1 MPNIQSVLENQAQE
15 PVVFSCLNTLIR
27 AVGLEYLLQ
36 GQHPLTL
43 FAPVDR
49 AFEAFGSG
57 GVYDFLKD
65 LDKLTL
71 LLQYHLVPLVL
82 TTNDLRGLAQDEK
95 GIVELPTYA
104 NHPLTI
110 NLTEGFTVNGYRVPR
125 ANVMAE
131 NGVIHMLDDVLWPA
145 GLAYK
150 DFGTR
155 SPASEAVGYEV
166 DGATFR

>member
-1 MPNIQSVLENQAQE
+1 MPNIQNVLEGQVQE
-15 PVVFSCLNTLIR
+15 PVVFCCLNTLIR

-36 GQHPLTL
+36 GHHPLTL

-65 LDKLTL
+65 LDKLTVL
-71 LLQYHLVPLVL
+71 LKYHLVPLVL
-82 TTNDLRGLAQDEK
+82 TTDDLRGLAQSEN
-95 GIVELPTYA
+95 GTVELPTYT
-104 NHPLTI
+104 NHPLKVK
-110 NLTEGFTVNGYRVPR
+110 LAEDFTVNGYRVPR
-125 ANVMAE
+125 ADVMAE

-145 GLAYK
+145 GLTYK

-155 SPASEAVGYEV
+155 SPASTAVGYEI

>member
-1 MPNIQSVLENQAQE
+1 MPNIQNVLEIQTQE

-36 GQHPLTL
+36 GHHPLTL

-71 LLQYHLVPLVL
+71 LLKYHLVPLVL
-82 TTNDLRGLAQDEK
+82 TTDDISGLAQEEK
-95 GIVELPTYA
+95 GKVELPTYI
-104 NHPLTI
+104 NQPLRVDV
-110 NLTEGFTVNGYRVPR
+110 TEGFTVNGCRVPR

-131 NGVIHMLDDVLWPA
+131 NGVIHILDDVLWPA
-145 GLAYK
+145 GLTYK

-155 SPASEAVGYEV
+155 SPASTAVGYEI
-166 DGATFR
+166 DGAIYR